1 MQQQQFKVQNHSQTV
16 CSSLWC
22 NFFILEV
29 QDFNEFVLIIIYYC
43 KLAYVLLSEIAL
55 S

>member
-16 CSSLWC
+16 CCSFWC
-22 NFFILEV
+22 IFFILEV
-29 QDFNEFVLIIIYYC
+29 QDFNEFVIIIIYYR
-43 KLAYVLLSEIAL
+43 KLACVILSEIAL